1 MPWARHH
8 AAGAARHL
16 PPWADRDELTSQVLG
31 AVWHCCQRFDPDRA
45 GEWGALLW
53 TRVRGARLD
62 AARTDDPLSRRQ
74 RQLVTAEDAPAAER
88 RRDPVRVAA
97 EPAERI
103 IASAADPASE
113 VIAAEVAKAVGRWLR
128 DDLPEDLAARLTSWW
143 HRTGAIAPPPPNL
156 ALAIDG
162 YIFRLASA
170 IALARD

>member
-1 MPWARHH
+1 V
-8 AAGAARHL
+8 AA
-16 PPWADRDELTSQVLG
+16 PPDEV
-31 AVWHCCQRFDPDRA
+31 
-45 GEWGALLW
+45 
-53 TRVRGARLD
+53 
-62 AARTDDPLSRRQ
+62 
-74 RQLVTAEDAPAAER
+74 AEPVVDVGPPEPPGSV
-88 RRDPVRVAA
+88 DPVRVAA